1 MGRDVLLDRKI
12 EYVLSAEGTPFDD
25 KKIAVKTD

>member
-12 EYVLSAEGTPFDD
+12 GSVLSAERMPIDD
-25 KKIAVKTD
+25 RNVVVKTD